1 MQGLIFEPHL
11 VFFTISDVARDAQQA
26 DDFTPHVTQRIFVGA
41 VPTVCIALPQSLDF
55 QILKRQAAFHHMQ
68 ILQVQFVGHFIRAK
82 LLAFRRLRRKDFIG
96 GSSAH
101 IFFRR
106 IAELALEAAVADGEA
121 AFGIFGI
128 NHRWVQ
134 VENRAQ
140 QRMFLFQLQFGI
152 LAGRDIFDAEY
163 QSIDGRFM
171 QHIEAAGFQPHPLAV
186 FVPGTMTRED
196 AAFRRVAQE
205 AQFLLML
212 FYVVGMDNGFRR
224 IAFDFFRRVAKNIL
238 YRRIDVFDLVLLR
251 CNQKHMPGCA
261 RNRLEAEIISARL
274 NDGRQVQAQ
283 RS

>member
-26 DDFTPHVTQRIFVGA
+26 DDFTPHFTQRIFIGA

-121 AFGIFGI
+121 AFGILGI

-140 QRMFLFQLQFGI
+140 QRMFLFQSQFGI
-152 LAGRDIFDAEY
+152 LAG
-163 QSIDGRFM
+163 
-171 QHIEAAGFQPHPLAV
+171 
-186 FVPGTMTRED
+186 
-196 AAFRRVAQE
+196 
-205 AQFLLML
+205 
-212 FYVVGMDNGFRR
+212 
-224 IAFDFFRRVAKNIL
+224 
-238 YRRIDVFDLVLLR
+238 
-251 CNQKHMPGCA
+251 
-261 RNRLEAEIISARL
+261 
-274 NDGRQVQAQ
+274 
-283 RS
+283 